1 MQQQEWL
8 RGKIPFRIDMPEGG
22 SIRRVVLGV
31 HGLGGSMDDAIQAGI
46 AEEMVLFGAASVRF
60 DLPCHGQNRGQEN
73 VLVLQPCL
81 DALLAV
87 AQEAKAR
94 FPQVEEL
101 CIFATGFGAYLT
113 LVALPQLQQLPGQLR
128 LVIQTPGV
136 RMHETLLA
144 MTRLSQ
150 QTLQAMQRYTM
161 NAPLPFDVT
170 YHLYEE
176 MRQNVVLTD
185 WDIPMLIL
193 HGEEDDYIHMSD
205 IRAFC
210 NVNEEAKLVI
220 IPGTSHRFMEDG
232 AWDMVL
238 DLTRDWF
245 SCQQVLV
252 TDWE

>member
-1 MQQQEWL
+1 
-8 RGKIPFRIDMPEGG
+8 
-22 SIRRVVLGV
+22 
-31 HGLGGSMDDAIQAGI
+31 
-46 AEEMVLFGAASVRF
+46 
-60 DLPCHGQNRGQEN
+60 
-73 VLVLQPCL
+73 
-81 DALLAV
+81 
-87 AQEAKAR
+87 
-94 FPQVEEL
+94 
-101 CIFATGFGAYLT
+101 
-113 LVALPQLQQLPGQLR
+113 
-128 LVIQTPGV
+128 
-136 RMHETLLA
+136 MHETLLA

-205 IRAFC
+205 IRAFR